1 MSWITIKNPNIWTLF
16 NSNFRLAPMTIPTL
30 YNMEIEWTNGCFSSP
45 ERNRCTDC
53 HVPINWVW
61 QSCSQKKEND
71 CQIWLP
77 STKISSNVR
86 FYSSLLA
93 YCCYFPKKLLRWN
106 ENSNLSRHY
115 VFDPSRKVGLIYHSA
130 TMTRMRQ
137 PPLKIRLVWTL
148 ETKVRLQGEASNRFW
163 CPYDLQLLT
172 LYHCGLWKWNQA
184 VKISRCYNSFS
195 DRLVNVLNVMFGS
208 QLWEMNNSF
217 IFENT
222 KWHIIIGY

>member
-1 MSWITIKNPNIWTLF
+1 MFLLTRTEPVHWLSCSHQLGLAVVFPKERKWLSNLITIN
-16 NSNFRLAPMTIPTL
+16 
-30 YNMEIEWTNGCFSSP
+30 
-45 ERNRCTDC
+45 
-53 HVPINWVW
+53 
-61 QSCSQKKEND
+61 Q
-71 CQIWLP
+71 
-77 STKISSNVR
+77 ISSNVR